1 MIRYTYHLKNY
12 RSWLKG
18 FGNLLGIPV
27 TERKLELTPEI
38 GSGYLFA
45 SNISSDISYVIM
57 NFSLNDDLIFFRKK
71 SANYGLILLF
81 NQAEVS
87 TLFRLSTQSESV
99 SGGNQGVD
107 SIFLSSTNYDL
118 EFFYSKH
125 SKLTAVSV
133 LFSPAFVKRWI
144 KKDILIDLM
153 FYTGQRLKNVNKVPI
168 TFEYRQLLKE
178 IFETDMS
185 SPISHLVLQN
195 RILLLTEK
203 FLNTFLSKSSASGSG
218 KKKIQR
224 KEKEEDIKALK
235 DVEKILTNHQLEK
248 FPSIEALSKAAKM
261 STTKLKIKFK
271 QVYGM
276 KLYQFYNRNRLEK
289 AKELLQSGK
298 YSVKET
304 GYQIGFTNLSNFAK
318 AFKKEF
324 GFLPNEMLRNK

>member
-1 MIRYTYHLKNY
+1 MIRYSYHLKNY

-18 FGNLLGIPV
+18 FSNLLGIPI
-27 TERKLELTPEI
+27 TERKLQITPEI

-57 NFSLNDDLIFFRKK
+57 NFSLNDDLVFFRKK
-71 SANYGLILLF
+71 SSNYGLILLF

-87 TLFRLSTQSESV
+87 DRYTLTTQQETV
-99 SGGNQGVD
+99 FGKTQKTD
-107 SIFLSSTNYDL
+107 TIFLSSTNYDL

-125 SKLTAVSV
+125 SKLNAVSV
-133 LFSPAFVKRWI
+133 LFSAAFVKRWI
-144 KKDILIDLM
+144 KKDILLDLM

-178 IFETDMS
+178 IFETDTQ

-203 FLNTFLSKSSASGSG
+203 FLNTFLSKSSQQGSA
-218 KKKIQR
+218 KKRTTR

-235 DVEKILTNHQLEK
+235 DVERILSNHQLEK
-248 FPSIEALSKAAKM
+248 FPSIEALSVAAKM

-271 QVYGM
+271 EVYGM

-289 AKELLQSGK
+289 AKEMLQSGK
-298 YSVKET
+298 YSVKEA
-304 GYQIGFTNLSNFAK
+304 GYHIGFTNLSNFAK

-324 GFLPNEMLRNK
+324 GFLPNEMLKNK